1 MTIHITLIPQR
12 RDDSYSLS
20 VAGEVLTIDGAALD
34 LSVIPEGAA
43 LPAGAVSC
51 PWIAGPIRREDGDL
65 HLSMILP
72 HGPIPWPA
80 PPDALAV
87 THPARISIATDGPVV
102 LPAWTEE
109 AAQ

>member
-20 VAGEVLTIDGAALD
+20 VAGEVLTIDGEALD
-34 LSVIPEGAA
+34 LSVIPEGAT
-43 LPAGAVSC
+43 LPAGAVDC
-51 PWIAGPIRREDGDL
+51 RWIAGPIRREGGDL

-72 HGPIPWPA
+72 HGPA
-80 PPDALAV
+80 PPEAMAV
-87 THPARISIATDGPVV
+87 AHPEPLSVATDGPVA

-109 AAQ
+109 AAE